1 MAKKQLKTYEQDIEK
16 MKQKLEKLQKEKKK
30 VEEKLLIKIGKLYVE
45 LQQILDENLTIE
57 EVVQMVEN
65 EVCDLKKNDQ
75 RTAEKSSVPNGN
87 DSDQKVHGEQKQET
101 A

>member
-30 VEEKLLIKIGKLYVE
+30 EEEKLLIKIGKLYVE

-65 EVCDLKKNDQ
+65 EVGDLKKNDQ
-75 RTAEKSSVPNGN
+75 RTDEKSSVPNGN
-87 DSDQKVHGEQKQET
+87 DSDQKDHGEQKQET

>member
-30 VEEKLLIKIGKLYVE
+30 EEQKLLIKIGKLYVE
-45 LQQILDENLTIE
+45 LQQILDEDLTIE

-65 EVCDLKKNDQ
+65 EVGDLKKNGQ
-75 RTAEKSSVPNGN
+75 RTAEKSSVPDGN
-87 DSDQKVHGEQKQET
+87 DSDQKDHGELKQET